1 MVSDRVYYERR
12 AAEERSA
19 AMGAAHPRVRE
30 VHLEMAA
37 AYEQRLQSLAAQE
50 LEPSVTLTDVA

>member
-12 AAEERSA
+12 AADERAA
-19 AMGAAHPRVRE
+19 AMKAAHPRARQ

-37 AYEQRLQSLAAQE
+37 AYEQRLRDLAEQE
-50 LEPSVTLTDVA
+50 LGAGRALTDVA